1 MIEKEKNFNYY
12 FFSVN
17 QYKNGDY
24 IKSIYFKER
33 KHQLKKNILFS
44 IIKPHFEKYIS
55 IYILIDIYKY
65 QFYCKYKLNLETKT
79 YMIQSVPIGKASC
92 DFSYI
97 NFLNNKIIEHWK
109 EIISVYSWI
118 SEMNIFEVRKFF
130 YRLIKSKIYSII
142 LYIDT
147 IEEKLQNLKNICAI
161 LYSNFRELNQFFLEK
176 KLSSMLILKYLN
188 DNFNLLANYLEDIIL
203 FIVPDLGNNFNF
215 SCKECLYSISNDT
228 IQKVKGEKNISIS
241 LNILNYYISYQDGN
255 NYFEINKK
263 DGIFY
268 FISDRNI
275 NDFIISKKKIIYKNY
290 NCIEE
295 KDNKFYFGRYYNNNK
310 FFDGCII
317 NKKDNKS
324 EYGIFE
330 NGKLINNKKSSLSKG
345 TFDLSLT
352 INEEGEVLIPYI

>member
-33 KHQLKKNILFS
+33 KYQIKKNILFS
-44 IIKPHFEKYIS
+44 IIKPKFEEYIS
-55 IYILIDIYKY
+55 IYILIDVYKY
-65 QFYCKYKLNLETKT
+65 QFYCKYKINLETKT

-92 DFSYI
+92 DFYYI
-97 NFLNNKIIEHWK
+97 NILNNKIIEHWK
-109 EIISVYSWI
+109 DIISVYYWI
-118 SEMNIFEVRKFF
+118 REMNIFEVRKFF
-130 YRLIKSKIYSII
+130 HRLIKSKIYSII

-147 IEEKLQNLKNICAI
+147 IEEKLKNLKNICLI
-161 LYSNFRELNQFFLEK
+161 LNSNFKQINQYYIEK
-176 KLSSMLILKYLN
+176 QLTSTIIQNYIN
-188 DNFNLLANYLEDIIL
+188 DNFNLLTNYLEEIIL
-203 FIVPDLGNNFNF
+203 FIVPDLGKNFNF

-228 IQKVKGEKNISIS
+228 IKKVKGETNISIS
-241 LNILNYYISYQDGN
+241 LNILNYYISYQDEK

-263 DGIFY
+263 DGIFH

-290 NCIEE
+290 NYIEE
-295 KDNKFYFGRYYNNNK
+295 KENKLYFGRYYNNNK

-317 NKKDNKS
+317 NKKDNNI

-330 NGKLINNKKSSLSKG
+330 NGKLINKNSFSKG

-352 INEEGEVLIPYI
+352 INEEGEVLLPYV